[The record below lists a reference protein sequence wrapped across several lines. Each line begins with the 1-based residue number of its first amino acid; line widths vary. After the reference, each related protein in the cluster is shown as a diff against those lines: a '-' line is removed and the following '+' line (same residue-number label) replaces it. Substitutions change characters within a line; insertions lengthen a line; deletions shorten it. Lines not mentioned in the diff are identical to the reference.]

1 MSVRIL
7 RINTAGLPIE
17 WLSWQDAVCLH
28 ARELVS
34 WTYGEEVMDVR
45 GGFSRLTGEQTVV
58 TLNSIMACKGKVFTN
73 SRRQPPL
80 TNRALFKRDHYTCL
94 YCGKNFEYEMLSRD
108 HVKPI
113 SRGGRDI
120 WTNVVTSCKRCNA
133 RKGSSLLAD
142 INMDLLALPF
152 KPNHAEYLALSHSG
166 RILGDQM
173 AFLKRQF
180 SSNSRLLEDA
190 YQDAFIP
197 PDNARQTASLQ

>member
-7 RINTAGLPIE
+7 RINTAGSPIE

-58 TLNSIMACKGKVFTN
+58 TLNSIIACKGKVFSN
-73 SRRQPPL
+73 NRRQPPL
-80 TNRALFKRDHYTCL
+80 TNRALFKRDQYTCL
-94 YCGKNFEYEMLSRD
+94 YCGGVFDYDQLSRD
-108 HVKPI
+108 HVKPV
-113 SRGGRDI
+113 SKGGKDI
-120 WTNVVTSCKRCNA
+120 WTNVVTACKRCNA
-133 RKGSSLLAD
+133 RKGDSHLAD
-142 INMDLLALPF
+142 ITMDLLALPY
-152 KPNHAEYLALSHSG
+152 KPNHAEFLALSHSG

-180 SSNSRLLEDA
+180 SSNSRLL
-190 YQDAFIP
+190 QDEAI
-197 PDNARQTASLQ
+197 AALQ

>member
-7 RINTAGLPIE
+7 RINTAGSPIE

-34 WTYGEEVMDVR
+34 WTYGEEVMAVR

-58 TLNSIMACKGKVFTN
+58 KLNSIIACKGKVFTN

-80 TNRALFKRDHYTCL
+80 TNSALFKRDQYTCL
-94 YCGKNFEYEMLSRD
+94 YCGKHFEYENLSRD

-133 RKGSSLLAD
+133 RKGSAMLSN
-142 INMDLLALPF
+142 ITMELLALPF

-173 AFLKRQF
+173 AFLQRQF
-180 SSNSRLLEDA
+180 SSNSRLLQSDYSGQYSA
-190 YQDAFIP
+190 AQI
-197 PDNARQTASLQ
+197 Q

>member
-7 RINTAGLPIE
+7 RINTAGSPIE

-45 GGFSRLTGEQTVV
+45 GGFSRFTGEQTVV
-58 TLNSIMACKGKVFTN
+58 TLNSIMACKGKVFDN
-73 SRRQPPL
+73 GRRQPPL
-80 TNRALFKRDHYTCL
+80 TNRALFKRDNYTCL
-94 YCGKNFEYEMLSRD
+94 YCGNVFKHEDLSRD
-108 HVKPI
+108 HVKPV
-113 SRGGRDI
+113 SKGGKDV

-133 RKGSSLLAD
+133 RKGNSNLAD
-142 INMDLLALPF
+142 ITMDLLALPYQ
-152 KPNHAEYLALSHSG
+152 PNHAEFLALSHSG

-180 SSNSRLLEDA
+180 SSNSRLL
-190 YQDAFIP
+190 QDGPI
-197 PDNARQTASLQ
+197 DILQ

>member
-7 RINTAGLPIE
+7 RINTAGAPIE
-17 WLSWQDAVCLH
+17 WLSWQEAVCLH

-34 WTYGEEVMDVR
+34 WTYGEEVMDVH
-45 GGFSRLTGEQTVV
+45 GGFSRETGEQTVV

-94 YCGKNFEYEMLSRD
+94 YCGKTFEYEQLSRD
-108 HVKPI
+108 HVKPV
-113 SRGGRDI
+113 SKGGRDI

-133 RKGSSLLAD
+133 RKGNSNLAD
-142 INMDLLALPF
+142 ISMDLLALPY
-152 KPNHAEYLALSHSG
+152 KPNHAEFLALSHSG

-180 SSNSRLLEDA
+180 SSNSRLLLDEPIA
-190 YQDAFIP
+190 AMH
-197 PDNARQTASLQ
+197 